1 MPIFEDVSKFF
12 IVLKLL
18 EGMRRLKNPCDSRL
32 PVTGPLLHKIF
43 IFLPQVYFNTYE
55 TKLFRAVYSLAF
67 FGFLRVGELTLST
80 GNDVESILHISD
92 V

>member
-1 MPIFEDVSKFF
+1 MSKYF

-18 EGMRRLKNPCDSRL
+18 EGMRRLKKPCDSRL
-32 PVTGPLLHKIF
+32 PVTGPLLHKILN
-43 IFLPQVYFNTYE
+43 FLPQVCFNTYE

-67 FGFLRVGELTLST
+67 FVFLQVGELTLST
-80 GNDVESILHISD
+80 GNDVESILQISH